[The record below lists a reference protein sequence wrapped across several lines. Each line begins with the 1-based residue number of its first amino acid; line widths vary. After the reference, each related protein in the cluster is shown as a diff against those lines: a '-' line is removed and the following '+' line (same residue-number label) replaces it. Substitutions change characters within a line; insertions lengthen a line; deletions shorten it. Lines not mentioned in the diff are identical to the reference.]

1 MLSGG
6 ISGVVIVI
14 WGGILFWVG
23 IVGVDCMGIC
33 GGRLIGCWGM
43 VFCFGMFMGIVFG
56 WGIIVNFGG
65 GGGIFGCM
73 GGCGGVICMGGIRM
87 ICKEIKLV
95 LLVWIWNILG
105 LKIKMIYM
113 FLNIL
118 ILWGKNDFFYY
129 ILLKLFK

>member
-6 ISGVVIVI
+6 ISGVFIVI

-23 IVGVDCMGIC
+23 IVGVGCMGIC

-56 WGIIVNFGG
+56 WVIIVNFGG

-87 ICKEIKLV
+87 ICKKNKISFISV
-95 LLVWIWNILG
+95 N
-105 LKIKMIYM
+105 LKYFRIE
-113 FLNIL
+113 N
-118 ILWGKNDFFYY
+118 KNDIYVFKYFNFVGKKWFF
-129 ILLKLFK
+129 LLYFIKII

>member
-23 IVGVDCMGIC
+23 IVGVGCMGIC
-33 GGRLIGCWGM
+33 GGRLIGCWGI

-73 GGCGGVICMGGIRM
+73 VGCGGVICMGGIRM
-87 ICKEIKLV
+87 VCK
-95 LLVWIWNILG
+95 
-105 LKIKMIYM
+105 KINY
-113 FLNIL
+113 
-118 ILWGKNDFFYY
+118 
-129 ILLKLFK
+129 